1 MIRVAVLTI
10 SDSTAAGTREDR
22 SGPAVSEKAQSLGW
36 SIVAREVLK
45 DDKDQIAAAMARL
58 IDRDQADVVLTTGG
72 TGLGPRDVTPE
83 ATKTIADRDIPG
95 FGELM
100 RAEGRK
106 TARFASLSR
115 GGAAARG
122 RGLIVN
128 LPGSPRGAVDSLI
141 AVADLIPHA
150 VDLLHGRTE
159 HKSTATDKAGEASK
173 IV

>member
-1 MIRVAVLTI
+1 TI
-10 SDSTAAGTREDR
+10 SDSAVAGTREDR
-22 SGPAVSEKAQSLGW
+22 SGPAVAEKVQSLGW

-45 DDKDQIAAAMARL
+45 DESDQIAAAMTRL
-58 IDRDQADVVLTTGG
+58 IDQDQADVVLTTGG
-72 TGLGPRDVTPE
+72 TGMGPRDVTPE
-83 ATKTIADRDIPG
+83 ATKLVADRDITG

-106 TARFASLSR
+106 TTRFASLSR

-122 RGLIVN
+122 QGLILN
-128 LPGSPRGAVDSLI
+128 LPGSPKGAVDSLV

-159 HKSTATDKAGEASK
+159 HKSTATDHAGEASK

>member
-1 MIRVAVLTI
+1 MIRVAILTI
-10 SDSTAAGTREDR
+10 SDSAIAGTREDR
-22 SGPAVSEKAQSLGW
+22 SGPAVAEMAQSLGW
-36 SIVAREVLK
+36 SIVAREVLG
-45 DDKDQIAAAMARL
+45 DVLEEIAAAMSRL
-58 IDRDQADVVLTTGG
+58 IDQQNADVVLTTGG

-83 ATKTIADRDIPG
+83 ATKAVADRDIPG

-122 RGLIVN
+122 KGLIVN
-128 LPGSPRGAVDSLI
+128 LPGSPKGAVDSLV

-159 HKSTATDKAGEASK
+159 HKRATDNSGEASK
-173 IV
+173 SI

>member
-1 MIRVAVLTI
+1 VIRVAVLTI

-22 SGPAVSEKAQSLGW
+22 SGPALAEKVQSLGW

-45 DDKDQIAAAMARL
+45 DDRDQIAAAITRL

-83 ATKTIADRDIPG
+83 AAKMVADRDIPG

-106 TARFASLSR
+106 TTRFASLSR

-122 RGLIVN
+122 TGLIVT
-128 LPGSPRGAVDSLI
+128 LPGSPKGALDSLV

-159 HKSTATDKAGEASK
+159 HKSTATDHAGEASK